1 MTTKWKDSPTG
12 GPAELRRRERRRPN
26 ADQKRALKAAGW
38 HVFMQQYARKAQK
51 RTEPNDRSY
60 DRDVAQSIKR
70 MDPATLDRVLR
81 DDEED

>member
-1 MTTKWKDSPTG
+1 
-12 GPAELRRRERRRPN
+12 
-26 ADQKRALKAAGW
+26 
-38 HVFMQQYARKAQK
+38 MQQYARKAQK